1 MTSSLSCLGA
11 WGNATTVR
19 QAKSYKWQGVWLC
32 QFVPFVSFEWHYKNS
47 CCDSTISGGGAPLA
61 RWILRAKQI
70 FIASSRSPL
79 LYFWQEISSSISD
92 TLWKIGA
99 STMIN
104 SNLLAVVESTLTD
117 TASGNWQKPL
127 VMFVCNILALLVISR
142 RIWYPHVGPKMPLP
156 FPSLFNNVSVPA
168 FLACMSAG
176 HLLGVFAI
184 LTLHIDKYF

>member
-1 MTSSLSCLGA
+1 MIT
-11 WGNATTVR
+11 
-19 QAKSYKWQGVWLC
+19 
-32 QFVPFVSFEWHYKNS
+32 
-47 CCDSTISGGGAPLA
+47 GGGDVAGGVNIPTDRYLLRKGA
-61 RWILRAKQI
+61 RSCYYIGGKKSHRAFLIVYEKV
-70 FIASSRSPL
+70 
-79 LYFWQEISSSISD
+79 
-92 TLWKIGA
+92 GA

-104 SNLLAVVESTLTD
+104 SNLLAVVESTLAD

-184 LTLHIDKYF
+184 LTLHLDKYV